1 MTQLRPP
8 APSRRNERSARAI
21 TAAALQLCKE
31 VGYPKVTMDA
41 IATRAGASKATIYRW
56 WPSKGALLLDAFLEQ
71 TVDAAPFPD
80 TGDVVADLRSQMN
93 AAIAS
98 IGGPELWPHYTALIG
113 EAQHHPELAQA
124 IFDRFISPLEQAAA
138 DRLRAAQ
145 AQGQLDPSRD
155 PHLLI
160 DLMYGALYY
169 SLLLVRKPT
178 DPAYVDALLDTTLH
192 GWITGPAPTGA
203 DTRPNSAQ

>member
-1 MTQLRPP
+1 
-8 APSRRNERSARAI
+8 
-21 TAAALQLCKE
+21 
-31 VGYPKVTMDA
+31 MDA

-80 TGDVVADLRSQMN
+80 TGDIVADLRSQMN

-124 IFDRFISPLEQAAA
+124 VFDRFISPLEQAAA

-155 PHLLI
+155 PHILI

-192 GWITGPAPTGA
+192 GWITGSAPTGA
-203 DTRPNSAQ
+203 DTRSNSAR

>member
-1 MTQLRPP
+1 
-8 APSRRNERSARAI
+8 
-21 TAAALQLCKE
+21 
-31 VGYPKVTMDA
+31 MDA